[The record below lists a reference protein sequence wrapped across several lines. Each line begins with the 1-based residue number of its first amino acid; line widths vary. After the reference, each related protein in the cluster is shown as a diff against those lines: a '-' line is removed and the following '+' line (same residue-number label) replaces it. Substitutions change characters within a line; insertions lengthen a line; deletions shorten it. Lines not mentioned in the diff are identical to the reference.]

1 MKEFL
6 SEEESKLVKDKLKQ
20 EMVLDPTKDSSKLLS
35 GRINWIEDPTA
46 IANQDFNWRDLEGD
60 DWLKIKLIMKDLMRV
75 ENRLIFISHD
85 MDTIYGKPQL
95 VHQTLQ
101 RITLITK
108 TVKVKKDR
116 DGDDEKF
123 IHEWKFIDDR
133 LDKRYDGN
141 MDSAMSMDFW
151 VYRIVY
157 EGKEYYVL
165 SQEELG
171 NEVCKLSGMN
181 IQLDDL
187 SEMNKNL
194 KIKTLS
200 NIFLVRKSESTVQTI
215 PKEELVVKTKEWKEK
230 YGFDREGFKDFIFT
244 HPDGN
249 LYEYCEEFNNLRIA
263 QLLSAKYEG
272 YPLHILKMG
281 AVGSG
286 KTTEAEVLDHKFNEE
301 QGILEAGSSRMK
313 VLVPSFKEKPANLG
327 YICKCNRYAII
338 DELMKMIVEISTKSH
353 QTTSLDSYLGELNM
367 LLEHKNRMVGS
378 GNDNSVRVQATSKI
392 AITTNP
398 IPTKR
403 TIGEHVGILD
413 QTTLSRMLIWVQDA
427 EETEKIYNHEVTNP
441 PNIDLRDYIDKNKG
455 RDYTDYVRGINSN
468 SNSNNIYEF
477 NPFLTIYDSCQ
488 AFLSDFDIEKV
499 RTIWKESVFLSKEPM
514 RQIWKSR
521 GLHHSILILDGLT
534 KYRCLF
540 QDYDST
546 FKSSPED
553 YELLTK
559 IILKMVQNWDTD
571 LSIKSNEFKGF

>member
-60 DWLKIKLIMKDLMRV
+60 DWLKIKLIMKDLMRM

-215 PKEELVVKTKEWKEK
+215 PKEELVVKTKEWKET
-230 YGFDREGFKDFIFT
+230 YGFDMEGIT
-244 HPDGN
+244 
-249 LYEYCEEFNNLRIA
+249 IA
-263 QLLSAKYEG
+263 SAISIMCRK
-272 YPLHILKMG
+272 PLITKETINRLKIN
-281 AVGSG
+281 V
-286 KTTEAEVLDHKFNEE
+286 
-301 QGILEAGSSRMK
+301 
-313 VLVPSFKEKPANLG
+313 
-327 YICKCNRYAII
+327 
-338 DELMKMIVEISTKSH
+338 
-353 QTTSLDSYLGELNM
+353 
-367 LLEHKNRMVGS
+367 
-378 GNDNSVRVQATSKI
+378 
-392 AITTNP
+392 
-398 IPTKR
+398 IP
-403 TIGEHVGILD
+403 
-413 QTTLSRMLIWVQDA
+413 
-427 EETEKIYNHEVTNP
+427 
-441 PNIDLRDYIDKNKG
+441 
-455 RDYTDYVRGINSN
+455 
-468 SNSNNIYEF
+468 
-477 NPFLTIYDSCQ
+477 
-488 AFLSDFDIEKV
+488 
-499 RTIWKESVFLSKEPM
+499 ES
-514 RQIWKSR
+514 
-521 GLHHSILILDGLT
+521 
-534 KYRCLF
+534 
-540 QDYDST
+540 
-546 FKSSPED
+546 
-553 YELLTK
+553 
-559 IILKMVQNWDTD
+559 IILVLITFSVSKYNEI
-571 LSIKSNEFKGF
+571 IKEVRKIR